1 MAQPPTIDKAS
12 FGDGTGWLIA
22 GGELLARG
30 GAPLLRV
37 ALVVL
42 LISLLQIVPA
52 IGPLLLVLISPL
64 VTAGLLDTFRRV
76 EAGEPVAGDSVLAGF
91 RDPGARA
98 RLLMLGGVLLLGTGA
113 AIGALGAW
121 LSPQMDLQALTQLMA
136 DPETMNQEPERLIAM
151 FEGVNVFGGLVIA
164 AAIFAVTLAALY
176 FGVPLV
182 FFWHWPVAAAL
193 LFSLRALLINW
204 LAFLGFGLVLV
215 GTLLA
220 AGILYG
226 LIAGIVSLALG
237 AAGAFFVQLLSMA
250 LSLFVQLLVAAAQWR
265 AFVRVFPAGPGQSD
279 GDGGDAVEV

>member
-98 RLLMLGGVLLLGTGA
+98 RLLVLGAVLLLGTGA

-164 AAIFAVTLAALY
+164 ATIFAVTLAALY

-265 AFVRVFPAGPGQSD
+265 AFLRVFPAGPGRSE
-279 GDGGDAVEV
+279 GDGGDAVEL

>member
-1 MAQPPTIDKAS
+1 MAQPPMIDKAS

-64 VTAGLLDTFRRV
+64 VTAGLLDTFRRI

-98 RLLMLGGVLLLGTGA
+98 RLLVLGAVLLLGTGA

-164 AAIFAVTLAALY
+164 ATIFAVTLAALY

-226 LIAGIVSLALG
+226 LVAGIVSLALG

-265 AFVRVFPAGPGQSD
+265 AFLRVFPAGPGRSE
-279 GDGGDAVEV
+279 GDGGDAVEL

>member
-1 MAQPPTIDKAS
+1 MIDKAS

-64 VTAGLLDTFRRV
+64 VTAGLLDTFRRI

-98 RLLMLGGVLLLGTGA
+98 RLLVLGAVLLLGTGA

-164 AAIFAVTLAALY
+164 ATIFAVTLAALY

-226 LIAGIVSLALG
+226 LVAGIVSLALG

-265 AFVRVFPAGPGQSD
+265 AFLRVFPAGPGRSE
-279 GDGGDAVEV
+279 GDGGDAVEL